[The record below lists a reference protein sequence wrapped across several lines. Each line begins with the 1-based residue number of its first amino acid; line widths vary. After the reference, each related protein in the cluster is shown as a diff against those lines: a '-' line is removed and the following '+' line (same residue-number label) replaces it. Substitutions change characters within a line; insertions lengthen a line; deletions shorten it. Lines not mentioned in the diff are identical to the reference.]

1 MGPLTGG
8 EPLLYVYAV
17 VRSAAVDGPP
27 ADPPPDVTLGG
38 GLTTVEHRGLT
49 ALVEPVPA
57 ADFGEAPLRERLEDP
72 DWLARMARA
81 HHGVLAAAGRR
92 TTAVPLRLGTVRRGE
107 PGVRRLLEEGE
118 DGFSKALGRPAGA
131 HRPRP
136 DRTPGELHGKGFAP
150 ARSGYTDNMSAS
162 EKNSEKPA
170 STGNA
175 GKAENGSEGAGGPAS
190 GALSAL
196 PAPLAEKTLAA
207 VHAVRG
213 AGGLAWNAV
222 RTRKAL
228 TGGTAAFG
236 AAALTGAYALGR
248 RTGTRSRGPLTRLTG
263 GRI

>member
-1 MGPLTGG
+1 MGPLTGD

-17 VRSAAVDGPP
+17 VRSADVDGPP

-118 DGFSKALGRPAGA
+118 EGLSEALGR
-131 HRPRP
+131 RPG
-136 DRTPGELHGKGFAP
+136 RTTGELRGKGFVP
-150 ARSGYTDNMSAS
+150 ARPGYTKNMSAS
-162 EKNSEKPA
+162 EKNDEKPA
-170 STGNA
+170 ASGNTE
-175 GKAENGSEGAGGPAS
+175 KGSEGAGGAVA
-190 GALSAL
+190 GTLTAL

-213 AGGLAWNAV
+213 TGGLVWNAV